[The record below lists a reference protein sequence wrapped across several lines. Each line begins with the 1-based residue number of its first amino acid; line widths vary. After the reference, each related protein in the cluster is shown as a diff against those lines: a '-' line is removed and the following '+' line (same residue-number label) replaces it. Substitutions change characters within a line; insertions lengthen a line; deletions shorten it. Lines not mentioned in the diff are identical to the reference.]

1 MKAWMLALLAIFT
14 LCLSA
19 SANAQQISGDYIE
32 TRSADVYTG
41 PCFANSEVG
50 LVGNQAIL
58 AWKIQKGDWNGSKLD
73 GLSVV
78 GVVKASGTLGDPF
91 ENPLPASSV
100 LIVDKKGT
108 PEQQRALVSFAQAMG
123 GDLLKHAVSVQVA
136 PIDINV
142 QRQSMH
148 NVSASVHAGDL
159 AGIQTRAINDKDHLC
174 GNEETYYPPLTETS
188 HSMPAVALLDEY
200 NGPGLGVS
208 WTLRDKRSAFVG
220 SFSR

>member
-1 MKAWMLALLAIFT
+1 MKAWMLALVAVFT
-14 LCLSA
+14 LCLSSVA
-19 SANAQQISGDYIE
+19 SAQQISGDYIE

-58 AWKIQKGDWNGSKLD
+58 AWKIQKGDWNGSRLD

-78 GVVKASGTLGDPF
+78 GVVRASGTLGDPF

-108 PEQQRALVSFAQAMG
+108 AEQQKALVSFAQEMG
-123 GDLLKHAVSVQVA
+123 GDLLKHAVRVEVA
-136 PIDINV
+136 PIDIDV
-142 QRQSMH
+142 QRKSMH
-148 NVSASVHAGDL
+148 NVSASVQAGTL
-159 AGIQTRAINDKDHLC
+159 AGIQTRPINEKDHLC

-188 HSMPAVALLDEY
+188 HSMPAVALLDQY